1 MRLQGKLHF
10 FSQVI
15 IGDNSVKYPSVAG
28 AIVIIGDNSVKYPSV
43 AGAIV
48 SPLPLP
54 LPPPPRPVMYFCSVY
69 GCCIRACNNQWTL
82 VSLLYHEL
90 KTFNCLNAKG
100 TA

>member
-15 IGDNSVKYPSVAG
+15 IGDNPVKYPSVAG
-28 AIVIIGDNSVKYPSV
+28 A
-43 AGAIV
+43 
-48 SPLPLP
+48 
-54 LPPPPRPVMYFCSVY
+54 PPPPRPVMYFCSVY

-90 KTFNCLNAKG
+90 KTFNCHNAKG